1 MAMTSINLRSPY
13 LVFLGD
19 VDNVVNAKTGL
30 GIAHWAADR
39 CAGQLRFSSCRVDC
53 GLPDLDVTA
62 AIASGVRTVVIGVAP
77 VGGRLQDSWMP
88 PLIELARAGIDVAS
102 GLHSR
107 LTDLPTLVEAARAGG
122 AKLIDVRTPPPGL
135 PCGLGRKRS
144 GKRLLTVGTDCAV
157 GKKYTALA
165 LQRELAARGI
175 DATFRATGQT
185 GIMIAGEGIPID
197 AVVADFVSGAAE
209 VLSPDNEADHWD
221 IIEGQGSLLHPSYA
235 GVTLGLVHGSQPDA
249 IVLCHAAGR
258 EAIHEVHGHVPIPP
272 LDVVIGRYIAAAQL
286 TNEDC
291 VVAGI
296 SVNTAALPEK
306 QKQAYLD
313 ELNAEY
319 KVPVVDPLLTG
330 VGAIVDEL
338 AEVTPPTVDRTDVE
352 T

>member
-1 MAMTSINLRSPY
+1 MRMTSIKLRSPY

-30 GIAHWAADR
+30 GIAHWAAER
-39 CAGQLRFSSCRVDC
+39 CAGQLRFPGCKVDC
-53 GLPDLDVTA
+53 GLPDLDVED
-62 AIASGVRTVVIGVAP
+62 AITRGIRTVVIGVAP
-77 VGGRLQDSWMP
+77 VGGRLQDNWLP
-88 PLIELARAGIDVAS
+88 PLIALAGSGIDVAS
-102 GLHSR
+102 GLHSK
-107 LTDLPTLVEAARAGG
+107 LTDLPVLVEAARAGG
-122 AKLIDVRTPPPGL
+122 ATLVDVRVPPPDL
-135 PCGLGRKRS
+135 PCGQGRKRS
-144 GKRLLTVGTDCAV
+144 GRRVLTVGTDCAV

-165 LQRELAARGI
+165 LQRELAERGF

-209 VLSPDNEADHWD
+209 VLSPDNDPEHWD
-221 IIEGQGSLLHPSYA
+221 VIEGQGALLHPSYA

-258 EAIHEVHGHVPIPP
+258 DEIHEVHGHVPIPA
-272 LDVVIGRYIAAAQL
+272 LDVVMDRYLAAARL
-286 TNEDC
+286 TNPDC

-296 SVNTAALPEK
+296 SVNTAALDDK
-306 QKQAYLD
+306 RKRAYLD
-313 ELNAEY
+313 ELRAQHG
-319 KVPVVDPLLTG
+319 VPVADPLLTG

-338 AEVTPPTVDRTDVE
+338 ARLNPPPPARTGDE